1 MAKSVSVGRR
11 KSKKDAEAAF
21 VGGSQDNDA
30 RLTVDLP
37 SDLHKQFK
45 IWAVQNDKKM
55 NEILREHIRDLVKS
69 Q

>member
-11 KSKKDAEAAF
+11 KSKEQAAAAF
-21 VGGSQDNDA
+21 VGSSQANDA

-37 SDLHKQFK
+37 SDLHKKFK

-55 NEILREHIRDLVKS
+55 NEVLREHIRKIVNA
-69 Q
+69 

>member
-1 MAKSVSVGRR
+1 MAKSVAVGRR
-11 KSKKDAEAAF
+11 KSKKEAEDTF
-21 VGGSQDNDA
+21 VGVAQDNDA

-37 SDLHKQFK
+37 SNLHKQFK

-69 Q
+69 